1 MILETTD
8 IIFAAG
14 AFASASMLVAPYATL
29 GLLGRLGRPIALDT
43 DADAPLPKISVLIPA
58 HDEAAR
64 IADKIEET
72 LGLDY
77 PSELFEVVVG
87 DDGSTDK
94 TFNEVVR
101 FANRGVR
108 VLTRIEN
115 KGKWATVR
123 ELVDAARYDIV
134 VLTDCGATL
143 EQGAL
148 RALVRPFQDARVG
161 AVSGRYVVADDASE
175 SDYWGAATNNASR
188 RGARGALLGAH
199 GALWAARRDL
209 LSDAIGAL
217 AFVNDD
223 YVMPMRIRA
232 TGALVAYAHDAVA
245 VEPPTPS
252 SSLRARWVRVAFGNW
267 EMVAAHPHMLS
278 PARGR
283 AALALWA
290 KLGKTA
296 GPLSLIAFAVCA
308 LTLGLLH
315 PMLFAA
321 VLFVALLGAASAR
334 FRAIADFGMRAQVAY
349 LEGFGRWIVGKR
361 PSWGGARGASQAD
374 IPMSVA
380 FAKRS
385 IDILGA
391 LVGICFGAPIMLACA
406 IAIRATSKGPILFR
420 QERVRACRDGRER
433 TFTMLKFR
441 TMGVDAET
449 KSGPVWA
456 VDDDPRVTRVG
467 KILRRARLDEL
478 PQFFNVLFG
487 DMSLVGPRPER
498 PHFTSQLR
506 EVIPAYD
513 DRVTALKP
521 GITGL
526 AQIRCGYDT
535 SIDSVRDKLTW
546 DMAYAAHLYRPS
558 DWAAVEMAI
567 ILETVV
573 VALTGRGA
581 K

>member
-1 MILETTD
+1 MILETSD
-8 IIFAAG
+8 IFLAAG
-14 AFASASMLVAPYATL
+14 ALASAGALAAPYATL
-29 GLLGRLGRPIALDT
+29 ELLGRVGRPIALESHP
-43 DADAPLPKISVLIPA
+43 DAPLPRVSVLIPA
-58 HDEAAR
+58 HDEGAR
-64 IADKIEET
+64 VSAKIEET
-72 LGLDY
+72 LALDY
-77 PSELFEVVVG
+77 PRELLEIVVG
-87 DDGSTDK
+87 DDGSTDD
-94 TFNEVVR
+94 TFNQVMR
-101 FANRGVR
+101 FAGRGVR
-108 VLTRIEN
+108 VLTRREN

-123 ELVDAARYDIV
+123 ELVGAARHDLV

-143 EQGAL
+143 EPGAL

-161 AVSGRYVVADDASE
+161 AVSGRYVVASDASE
-175 SDYWGAATNNASR
+175 ADYWGAATNNAAR

-209 LSDAIGAL
+209 LAGAIGDR
-217 AFVNDD
+217 AFINDD

-232 TGALVAYAHDAVA
+232 AGALVAYAHDAVA
-245 VEPPTPS
+245 AEPPTPPE
-252 SSLRARWVRVAFGNW
+252 SLRARWVRVAFGNW
-267 EMVAAHPHMLS
+267 QMIAAHPHMLS
-278 PARGR
+278 PTRGR

-296 GPLSLIAFAVCA
+296 GPLALLALAACA
-308 LTLGLLH
+308 LALVALH
-315 PMLFAA
+315 PLLAAAILPVAMLG
-321 VLFVALLGAASAR
+321 VASAR
-334 FRAIADFGMRAQVAY
+334 FRALADFGLRAQAAY
-349 LEGFGRWIVGKR
+349 LEGFARWIGRAR
-361 PSWGGARGASQAD
+361 PSWGGARGQAQAD
-374 IPMSVA
+374 IPLTVA
-380 FAKRS
+380 FAKRA

-391 LVGICFGAPIMLACA
+391 LVGIALGAPIMLACA
-406 IAIRATSKGPILFR
+406 IAIRASSKGPILFR
-420 QERVRACRDGRER
+420 QERVRACRDGQER

-478 PQFFNVLFG
+478 PQFFNVLSG

-535 SIDSVRDKLTW
+535 SVDSVRDKLTW
-546 DMAYAAHLYRPS
+546 DMAYAAHLYRPQ
-558 DWAAVEMAI
+558 DWAAVEASI
-567 ILETVV
+567 LLETVV